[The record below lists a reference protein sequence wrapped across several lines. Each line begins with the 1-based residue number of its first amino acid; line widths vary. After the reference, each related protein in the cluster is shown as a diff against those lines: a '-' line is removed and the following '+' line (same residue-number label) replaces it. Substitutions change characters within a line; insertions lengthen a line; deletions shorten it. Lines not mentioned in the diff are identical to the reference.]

1 MIALKQL
8 SFLTQNITYSQF
20 TFYLDWILELGFS
33 FAIKSKCNKLVF
45 RKLRFIKATHKLF
58 IKILRDNYIFIVS
71 LFLMIQVGYI

>member
-8 SFLTQNITYSQF
+8 SFLTQNITYPQF

-45 RKLRFIKATHKLF
+45 RKLRFIKATQAFYKN
-58 IKILRDNYIFIVS
+58 ITR
-71 LFLMIQVGYI
+71 